1 VMKAILVERA
11 GTGEIRRTE
20 LFETMLRPL
29 VNAEAPARF
38 RF

>member
-1 VMKAILVERA
+1 MEATIVRHAERGA
-11 GTGEIRRTE
+11 LSSVK

-29 VNAEAPARF
+29 VNAQQPARF